1 MLLSGRNDIIVISMI
16 HGIGTDFVE
25 VSRIDKILQRWGD
38 LFIGKVY
45 TINEID
51 YCKNKAFPA
60 MHYAARFAAK
70 ESFLK
75 SLGMGLGMGV
85 KLKEIE
91 VINNP
96 EGCPILKI
104 HERIKDNLDKLGI
117 TAMHI
122 SMTHTREHAHAIVI
136 LEK

>member
-1 MLLSGRNDIIVISMI
+1 MI

-25 VSRIDKILQRWGD
+25 VSRIDKILQKWGD
-38 LFIGKVY
+38 RFIGKVY
-45 TINEID
+45 TNDEID

-75 SLGMGLGMGV
+75 SLGIGLGMGV
-85 KLKEIE
+85 RLKEIE

-96 EGCPILKI
+96 QGSPILKI
-104 HERIKDNLDKLGI
+104 HERIKEILDKLGI

>member
-1 MLLSGRNDIIVISMI
+1 MI

-25 VSRIDKILQRWGD
+25 VSRIDKILQKWGD
-38 LFIGKVY
+38 RFIGKVY
-45 TINEID
+45 TNDEID

-75 SLGMGLGMGV
+75 SLGIGLGMGV
-85 KLKEIE
+85 RLKEIE

-96 EGCPILKI
+96 QGSPILKI
-104 HERIKDNLDKLGI
+104 HERIKENLDKLGI
-117 TAMHI
+117 TVMHI

>member
-1 MLLSGRNDIIVISMI
+1 MI

-38 LFIGKVY
+38 RFIGKVY
-45 TINEID
+45 TDNEID

-75 SLGMGLGMGV
+75 SLGIGLGMGV
-85 KLKEIE
+85 RLKEIE

-96 EGCPILKI
+96 QGCPILKI
-104 HERIKDNLDKLGI
+104 HERIKENLDKLGI
-117 TAMHI
+117 IAMHI
-122 SMTHTREHAHAIVI
+122 SMTHTREHAVAIVI